1 MMGAVTGFVL
11 AGDGLPTVY
20 VSGDNASLDVVRDI
34 AERLGDVDTALI
46 FAGAARTPFFDGA
59 LVTLDS
65 AGAAQAVEILGAHRA
80 VVAHTDSWAHFTE
93 DRAAVEKAFTAAG
106 LDDRLQHD

>member
-1 MMGAVTGFVL
+1 MGEVTGFVL
-11 AGDGLPTVY
+11 AGDGVPTVY
-20 VSGDNASLDVVRDI
+20 VSGDNASLDVVRAI
-34 AERLGDVDTALI
+34 AERVGDVDTALI

-59 LVTLDS
+59 LVTLDG
-65 AGAAQAVEILGAHRA
+65 AGAAQAVEILGARRA

-106 LDDRLQHD
+106 LGDRLQHD